1 MTLSL
6 AEFQRRIAAIS
17 EAIRSIGGEVQ
28 ALVIRPPATEQEIER
43 VENQLGLS
51 LPSSGIDT
59 NSMVAKG

>member
-28 ALVIRPPATEQEIER
+28 ELVIRPPATEQEIER
-43 VENQLGLS
+43 IERELGLS
-51 LPSSGIDT
+51 LLSSGIDT